1 MSKNVLKFLY
11 WANAFFFVANV
22 IIVSIGAILFGDVEW
37 VNLFVAMFC
46 LVGLWAS
53 QQMQES

>member
-1 MSKNVLKFLY
+1 MSENVIKVLY

-37 VNLFVAMFC
+37 VNLFAALFC
-46 LVGLWAS
+46 LVGLWAA
-53 QQMQES
+53 QKMQES